1 MWTERDLQ
9 TMLDPQLFYQGRLIE
24 LTGGVYS
31 FETYKSTSEYGDL
44 QLDIVAEVRDKNERS
59 YSVEVTMYY
68 DDNMEEDHFDY
79 YCPCDSFRNKNDLCK
94 HCVATLLHYIRKPK
108 KTLLALEYND
118 FTPDNPKQTNQF
130 VPLVE
135 LPEDNTSAR
144 STDYG
149 MAQLLRRMGEQENW
163 LLTSGSIAGKIH
175 LEAILHTDTRYPCV
189 SLRIGENKMYVVKD
203 IAALV
208 NRVQTGQWF
217 AYGKQ
222 FGFTHQLEAFDT
234 ESRPLMEYFMRQFE
248 DSDAWYNFTS
258 SREYFLRHETLDS
271 FMDVVRTTGIYPNC
285 GIR

>member
-44 QLDIVAEVRDKNERS
+44 QLDIVAEIRDKNERS

-79 YCPCDSFRNKNDLCK
+79 YCPCDSFRNKKDLCK

-108 KTLLALEYND
+108 KTLLALEDND

-135 LPEDNTSAR
+135 LPEDKPDTR

-149 MAQLLRRMGEQENW
+149 MAQILRQMGEQENW

-175 LEAILHTDTRYPCV
+175 LEAILQTDRRYPCV
-189 SLRIGENKMYVVKD
+189 SLRIGEKKNVC
-203 IAALV
+203 
-208 NRVQTGQWF
+208 GQRYCRF
-217 AYGKQ
+217 GKPR
-222 FGFTHQLEAFDT
+222 TDRTMVCLWKT
-234 ESRPLMEYFMRQFE
+234 
-248 DSDAWYNFTS
+248 
-258 SREYFLRHETLDS
+258 
-271 FMDVVRTTGIYPNC
+271 VRIHPSAGSL
-285 GIR
+285 

>member
-1 MWTERDLQ
+1 
-9 TMLDPQLFYQGRLIE
+9 MLP
-24 LTGGVYS
+24 
-31 FETYKSTSEYGDL
+31 
-44 QLDIVAEVRDKNERS
+44 
-59 YSVEVTMYY
+59 
-68 DDNMEEDHFDY
+68 
-79 YCPCDSFRNKNDLCK
+79 
-94 HCVATLLHYIRKPK
+94 HCFTISISPK
-108 KTLLALEYND
+108 KSLLTIDDD
-118 FTPDNPKQTNQF
+118 FTPDEPKHTF
-130 VPLVE
+130 SRIPLVE

-222 FGFTHQLEAFDT
+222 FGFTHQLE
-234 ESRPLMEYFMRQFE
+234 SL
-248 DSDAWYNFTS
+248 
-258 SREYFLRHETLDS
+258 
-271 FMDVVRTTGIYPNC
+271 
-285 GIR
+285 